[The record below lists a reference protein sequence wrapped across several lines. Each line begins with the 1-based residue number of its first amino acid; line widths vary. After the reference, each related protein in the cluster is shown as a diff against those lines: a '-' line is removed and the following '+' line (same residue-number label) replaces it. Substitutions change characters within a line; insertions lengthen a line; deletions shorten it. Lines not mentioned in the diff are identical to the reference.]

1 MSVIQ
6 ELAEIVK
13 RTSVLLGFD
22 TPTSFLTL
30 IRKMLEV
37 TDPPSKVI
45 DDVRAELNARDIGVN
60 GTLRYLLEN
69 PPPPMF
75 PCACDGEPKVTS
87 VPCPIC
93 VRVRYTSAD
102 ALRQAMQE
110 KTAPP
115 EDNGPRQLAEILGR
129 QQRAVEWVNSRLGAW
144 SMDPAERARRFLE
157 EAVELAQAAGCSVE
171 DARRTVDYVFARPAG
186 DAAQEVGG
194 ARLTLL
200 ALAASLKVDAVEA
213 EAAELARVYALP
225 VERFRRRDDEK
236 RAAGIC
242 AQPGDQIH
250 AEPGSA
256 LAHQIEESA
265 IPMFWYT
272 HTSNALAG
280 EAVPGARLETNGKLW
295 RVWYDGVLIVEN
307 ASRDTAEHGG
317 LYAIREMQA
326 RAADPLLFDLTTAA
340 ATRFAPAH
348 LTARRCSPT
357 HLQLLDD
364 GLVTADWWP
373 TTGKARA
380 AGPSGGVAAPHK
392 IFTVDALVE
401 WLRGL

>member
-6 ELAEIVK
+6 ELAEIAE
-13 RTSVLLGFD
+13 RISVLLGFD
-22 TPTSFLTL
+22 TPTSFLIL
-30 IRKMLEV
+30 LRKMLEV

-45 DDVRAELNARDIGVN
+45 DDVRAELNARDI
-60 GTLRYLLEN
+60 
-69 PPPPMF
+69 
-75 PCACDGEPKVTS
+75 
-87 VPCPIC
+87 
-93 VRVRYTSAD
+93 
-102 ALRQAMQE
+102 MQE

-115 EDNGPRQLAEILGR
+115 EDNGPRQLAEILSR
-129 QQRAVEWVNSRLGAW
+129 QQRAVEWVSSRLGAW

-157 EAVELAQAAGCSVE
+157 EAVELAQAAGCPVE

-401 WLRGL
+401 WLKGL